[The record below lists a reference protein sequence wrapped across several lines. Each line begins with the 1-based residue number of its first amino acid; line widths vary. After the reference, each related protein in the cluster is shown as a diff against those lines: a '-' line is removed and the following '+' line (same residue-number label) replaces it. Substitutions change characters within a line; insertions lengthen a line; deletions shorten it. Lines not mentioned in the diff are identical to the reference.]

1 MPQAQCLA
9 LSQFLIY
16 CHSRISHDASCF
28 HVSLFLLLFCN
39 SKINDSS
46 SERKTS
52 WLILFSPV
60 QQTNCQP
67 DYSNQKQGRGKYLK
81 VCFFPFG
88 SRTPTMTHFLGFWDL
103 LFINYWM
110 YYSVSHLHH
119 MITQEIRSLTQRY
132 ITKLNPDVDDRFN
145 LRIKMFLTRL

>member
-46 SERKTS
+46 SEREKNE
-52 WLILFSPV
+52 L
-60 QQTNCQP
+60 TNP
-67 DYSNQKQGRGKYLK
+67 
-81 VCFFPFG
+81 
-88 SRTPTMTHFLGFWDL
+88 
-103 LFINYWM
+103 
-110 YYSVSHLHH
+110 HLA
-119 MITQEIRSLTQRY
+119 RAAD
-132 ITKLNPDVDDRFN
+132 KLSA
-145 LRIKMFLTRL
+145 